1 MKLITLN
8 THSLIEEHYEEKLHA
23 FAEVIRKEKPDILAM
38 QEVNQLAC
46 EEIWPDEKLPGFVR
60 CRGFSLPVRRG
71 NHAARLAELLKD
83 SGLSYSWTWISA
95 KMGYDRYD
103 EGMAVF
109 SLSPIADT
117 DQFQISRSSD
127 YHYWKTRRV
136 LGIRTEA
143 DPDTWFYTVHMGWW
157 DDAEDPFAGQ
167 WEQLNQFLQEK
178 GRLDS
183 GKNVWL
189 LGDFNSPSAVSGEG
203 YDCIRKAGW
212 LDSYVL
218 AARKDDG
225 ATVDHV
231 IDGWRDKMAEGESC
245 RLDYMFSRNPVRIR
259 SSRVICNGTL
269 YPVVS
274 DHFGV
279 MVVVSA

>member
-1 MKLITLN
+1 MRLLRSSGKKNRT
-8 THSLIEEHYEEKLHA
+8 
-23 FAEVIRKEKPDILAM
+23 F
-38 QEVNQLAC
+38 
-46 EEIWPDEKLPGFVR
+46 WPDEELPGFVC

-71 NHAARLAELLKD
+71 NHAGRLAELLKD

-117 DQFQISRSSD
+117 DQFQISRSFD

-143 DPDTWFYTVHMGWW
+143 DADTWFYTVHMGWW

-189 LGDFNSPSAVSGEG
+189 LGDFSSPSAVSGEG

-218 AARKDDG
+218 AAQKDDG

-231 IDGWRDKMAEGESC
+231 IDGWRDKMTEGESC
-245 RLDYMFSRNPVRIR
+245 RLDYIFSRNPVRIR

-279 MVVVSA
+279 MIKQ

>member
-1 MKLITLN
+1 MTKAWLC
-8 THSLIEEHYEEKLHA
+8 S
-23 FAEVIRKEKPDILAM
+23 V
-38 QEVNQLAC
+38 
-46 EEIWPDEKLPGFVR
+46 
-60 CRGFSLPVRRG
+60 
-71 NHAARLAELLKD
+71 
-83 SGLSYSWTWISA
+83 
-95 KMGYDRYD
+95 
-103 EGMAVF
+103 
-109 SLSPIADT
+109 
-117 DQFQISRSSD
+117 
-127 YHYWKTRRV
+127 YHPLR
-136 LGIRTEA
+136 IRTSFRSAAPSIIITGRPGGCWASAPEA

-218 AARKDDG
+218 AAQKDDG

-231 IDGWRDKMAEGESC
+231 IDGWRDKMAEGENC

-279 MVVVSA
+279 MVTV